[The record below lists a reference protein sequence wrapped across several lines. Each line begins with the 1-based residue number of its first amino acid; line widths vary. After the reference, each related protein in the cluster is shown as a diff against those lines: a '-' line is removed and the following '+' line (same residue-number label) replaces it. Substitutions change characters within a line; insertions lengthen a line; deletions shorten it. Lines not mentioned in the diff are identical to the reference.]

1 MIAAGGYSELKDSVD
16 AGEQAITNAL
26 TGMNKDPD
34 LVFLFTTDSYNQKKV
49 FNAVKSRIGNSK
61 LVGFCGGGIIT
72 PKGVLN
78 QGVGVLCCSGDK
90 MEVKT
95 SLQKNVEENSFQV
108 GKSAGQELLSSGI
121 KKGTVFIFPEGFASY
136 LSHLIQ
142 GMYHSLGPE
151 YKYAGGGAGD
161 NLKFFKTFQFT
172 EKGVES
178 GALAS
183 ALVGGID
190 LEIYLGHGW
199 KPKKDPMV
207 ITESEGKKVI
217 QINGISAFD
226 SYSRQLGS
234 IDKDNFSQ
242 YGMKY
247 PLGFP
252 DLSGNYLIRDP
263 INLNPDNS
271 IEFVS
276 EIPKNAVGNVMEGEI
291 GDLIKT
297 AGEIADQAKSKIE
310 KPKFILLFDCISR
323 YLLMQDKFQDEVE
336 LVHQKIGTEVP
347 LIGALTFGEV
357 GCYSDVPLLHNKTM
371 VMVLG

>member
-1 MIAAGGYSELKDSVD
+1 
-16 AGEQAITNAL
+16 
-26 TGMNKDPD
+26 
-34 LVFLFTTDSYNQKKV
+34 
-49 FNAVKSRIGNSK
+49 
-61 LVGFCGGGIIT
+61 
-72 PKGVLN
+72 
-78 QGVGVLCCSGDK
+78 
-90 MEVKT
+90 
-95 SLQKNVEENSFQV
+95 
-108 GKSAGQELLSSGI
+108 
-121 KKGTVFIFPEGFASY
+121 
-136 LSHLIQ
+136 
-142 GMYHSLGPE
+142 
-151 YKYAGGGAGD
+151 
-161 NLKFFKTFQFT
+161 
-172 EKGVES
+172 
-178 GALAS
+178 
-183 ALVGGID
+183 
-190 LEIYLGHGW
+190 
-199 KPKKDPMV
+199 
-207 ITESEGKKVI
+207 
-217 QINGISAFD
+217 
-226 SYSRQLGS
+226 
-234 IDKDNFSQ
+234 
-242 YGMKY
+242 MKY